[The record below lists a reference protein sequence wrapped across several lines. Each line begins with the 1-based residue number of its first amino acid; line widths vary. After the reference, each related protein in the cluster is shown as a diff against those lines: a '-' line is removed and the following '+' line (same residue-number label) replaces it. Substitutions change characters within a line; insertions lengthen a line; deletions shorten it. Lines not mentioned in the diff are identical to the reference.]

1 MDFFAFVIEV
11 IVNYFKIT
19 KMEKDEKNRK
29 ISQTERL
36 FFTFNP
42 KETNTQNVVAV
53 GGGVAAAVGDATVT
67 RAVVPTTTSEDAART
82 GQYPLRI
89 GSF

>member
-1 MDFFAFVIEV
+1 MDFFVFVIEV
-11 IVNYFKIT
+11 IVYYFKIT

-42 KETNTQNVVAV
+42 KETNTQIVVAK
-53 GGGVAAAVGDATVT
+53 GGVVVVAAGDATELRV
-67 RAVVPTTTSEDAART
+67 VVPTTTSEDAVRT
-82 GQYPLRI
+82 GRSHLRI
-89 GSF
+89 DAF